1 MNHVIHYTVPAKNL
15 AAEAEAS
22 ERVQTKFT
30 GQFANSVVGR
40 AVQESRIPVDT
51 VGSIKS
57 VRIEDENRE
66 LPQLLKFMQKQ
77 GFLVIMMIQIVVVD
91 PINTCKDT
99 KSGVYLVRPGL
110 RLSSGYIVLDPITL
124 EKGVSVLQY
133 FGSTY
138 LPQ

>member
-66 LPQLLKFMQKQ
+66 LPQLLKFINKMQKQ
-77 GFLVIMMIQIVVVD
+77 GFLVIMMMQNQTYHEFEPASHPAASIK
-91 PINTCKDT
+91 KDFT
-99 KSGVYLVRPGL
+99 TN
-110 RLSSGYIVLDPITL
+110 D
-124 EKGVSVLQY
+124 
-133 FGSTY
+133 F
-138 LPQ
+138 